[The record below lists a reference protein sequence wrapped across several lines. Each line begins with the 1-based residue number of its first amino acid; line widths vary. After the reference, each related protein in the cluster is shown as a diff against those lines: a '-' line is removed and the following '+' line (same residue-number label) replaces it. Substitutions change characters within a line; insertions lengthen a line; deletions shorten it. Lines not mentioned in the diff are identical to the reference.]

1 MTSVRSDL
9 KDRTTAPLSQDSYMQ
24 YLVRLASLA
33 ALSAFPLSI
42 SAQAPAVSP
51 VSIHGYLTQAYGI
64 TDRHQVAGMTKDG
77 TADYRRAAVVARY
90 AFSPKDNFVV
100 QVGHRRLGDSP
111 TMNFEDNVKVDMA
124 FYERRFGTGSTVRVG
139 KTLMPFGIYNEIRYA
154 GTLLPFYRA
163 PISVYWEGTYTNE
176 TIDGVAVSH
185 RFRSGKAWELSAD
198 VFGGSYSLLEF
209 WTIPTSPTTAAY
221 VGGRLQAKNAFG
233 GQLWL
238 ATPIEGLRVGVN
250 GRRHTDV
257 GGIIPRGK
265 GAATQEWN
273 ASVDGTFEKWQFR
286 AEGLRAT
293 SFGAK
298 LVSRYA
304 QAGFRPVDFLS
315 LNAQA
320 EFSDVNVASPT
331 GGRHI
336 IKMIRDNAVGINLF
350 LGPMTVLKLEAH
362 AMKGFNYEQVVN
374 LMGTPLSNAYFISS
388 FSVSF

>member
-1 MTSVRSDL
+1 MTPLV
-9 KDRTTAPLSQDSYMQ
+9 TTSKKIATTPLSQDSYMQ
-24 YLVRLASLA
+24 HLVRLASLA
-33 ALSAFPLSI
+33 ALSVFPLSI
-42 SAQAPAVSP
+42 AAQESAVSP

-64 TDRHQVAGMTKDG
+64 TDRHQLAGMTKDG

-90 AFSPKDNFVV
+90 AFSSKDNFVV

-111 TMNFEDNVKVDMA
+111 TMNFEDNVKIDMA
-124 FYERRFGTGSTVRVG
+124 FYERRFGTSSSVRVG

-176 TIDGVAVSH
+176 TIDGVSFSH
-185 RFRSGKAWELSAD
+185 QFRAGKPWELSAD
-198 VFGGSYSLLEF
+198 IFAGSYSLLEF
-209 WTIPTSPTTAAY
+209 WTVPTSATTAAY
-221 VGGRLQAKNAFG
+221 LGGRLQAKNAFG

-238 ATPIEGLRVGVN
+238 ATPIDGLRVGIN

-257 GGIIPRGK
+257 GGIIPRGE
-265 GAATQEWN
+265 GVATQEWN
-273 ASVDGTFEKWQFR
+273 ASVDGSFEKWQIR

-293 SFGAK
+293 SMGAK

-304 QAGFRPVDFLS
+304 QIGFRPIEFLS
-315 LNAQA
+315 VNAQS
-320 EFSDVNVASPT
+320 EFSDIE
-331 GGRHI
+331 GGSAGAGYSF
-336 IKMIRDNAVGINLF
+336 KLIRDNAVGVNLF

-362 AMKGFNYEQVVN
+362 AMKGFNFEQATN
-374 LMGTPLSNAYFISS
+374 PMGTPLSNAYFIGS